1 MKIPQILM
9 LKLQNDQNFWPYNQY
24 LAIYPINVKIGK
36 SVPSQ
41 NWPYNQFGLLSDDL
55 IADLYCTCY

>member
-1 MKIPQILM
+1 M
-9 LKLQNDQNFWPYNQY
+9 LKMQSDQNFWPYNQY